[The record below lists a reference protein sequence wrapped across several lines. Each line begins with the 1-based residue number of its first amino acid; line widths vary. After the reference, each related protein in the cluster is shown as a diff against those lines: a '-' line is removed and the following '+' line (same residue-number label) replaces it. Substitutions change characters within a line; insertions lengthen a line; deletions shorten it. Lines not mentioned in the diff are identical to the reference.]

1 MPAYGSF
8 GGLDDQILSDGDAA
22 FVGMNQRLQPNQ
34 LKAGEVVLSKN
45 GRIDGYWQPRKGI
58 QLRSGTLSNSA
69 QPLVLPF
76 YLVDSSFVGAISS
89 ISVVSTTVTITLA
102 SNHGVLSGSFIR
114 AVISGI
120 TGYAGTDPNGTRV
133 VEITGD
139 DEIEFTL
146 SGVTGS
152 PSGGS
157 VELQGFTGG
166 FNVQSEV
173 NGGLTTDGTTGVSI
187 PSLLESGTANGKPQ
201 YVTTDGRTSPSKF
214 YGLTWTTSGTPRWL
228 LSYAD
233 GITSAFWQ
241 STDNTATPDLASTWT
256 AVSPATGTP
265 SFADGLSSVSASR
278 EDNIVTIFAPGH
290 GLDTGT
296 ASIEIVGFETTTS
309 DPNGRYDV
317 TVNDNA
323 YITYSLASGSGSET
337 YSNQGSI
344 VTTINNTAV
353 SAIYGSCL
361 YSDPTNNVEESIVLA
376 TNLEAKR
383 VALNDYS
390 VTSIPYPSDVVISEP
405 VELIQAFDK
414 VFIFRDGERGLEW
427 IPLGRPINSGSLTSN
442 LVTLN
447 VTGHGLTTGDQVT
460 LSGITFTGT
469 DPNGLQTVTFA
480 TSDTFTFALTSAD
493 ETYGT
498 SDAIMVASGFTK
510 VQGGPYTAPQSFSIE
525 AGDVDVSDGLLTAD
539 VGSGDNTTIKTGDFV
554 SVHFTEIPEL
564 TQLQGNRYEVVEADD
579 QYIKFYVPAGEFTGT
594 NTDKFDF
601 SGRFS
606 QGGGFTHQPALPW
619 AVYFQRRLWGPYL
632 YATAGTTA
640 SPTYASRDIWSEIV
654 VSDILDSNTFDQIY
668 SQFSITAGISDY
680 IVAMQPFY
688 DDNLMVFNRNSIHL
702 IRGTQGTLADTVVTE
717 LTREIGCLARKSV
730 VSKGNNTFFL
740 SDSGVYGV
748 EFIDEYNLRGTQE
761 PLSKNIQPFID
772 RINKSLAD
780 KAVGVFFNNRYWLAV
795 PLDSSKD
802 ADDAPGNN
810 AVLIFNT
817 LNGGWESIDTY
828 EIPEFNI
835 TNFHI
840 GQFEERNALY
850 LINET
855 GGIHEVDSR
864 NQAIDSFSTDVTGGG
879 GEASVDYE
887 LVSRGYQLGESN
899 YERKKFHR
907 AQVQLQSDVDS
918 SDVNFYFSSEDP
930 DTDKFLV
937 STVNDMI
944 GTDLPGGETGNF
956 RMRLG
961 NPRGLYGT
969 LTISANL
976 VASAPVG
983 RPKVNSIVLDGT
995 ITNRQTISQ
1004 Y

>member
-45 GRIDGYWQPRKGI
+45 GRIDGYWQPRKGLE
-58 QLRSGTLSNSA
+58 LRSGALTNSA
-69 QPLVLPF
+69 QPLILPF
-76 YLVDSSFVGAISS
+76 FLLD
-89 ISVVSTTVTITLA
+89 TPLA
-102 SNHGVLSGSFIR
+102 PIVALRS
-114 AVISGI
+114 
-120 TGYAGTDPNGTRV
+120 
-133 VEITGD
+133 
-139 DEIEFTL
+139 
-146 SGVTGS
+146 SGVVTM
-152 PSGGS
+152 
-157 VELQGFTGG
+157 VF
-166 FNVQSEV
+166 
-173 NGGLTTDGTTGVSI
+173 
-187 PSLLESGTANGKPQ
+187 SL
-201 YVTTDGRTSPSKF
+201 
-214 YGLTWTTSGTPRWL
+214 
-228 LSYAD
+228 
-233 GITSAFWQ
+233 
-241 STDNTATPDLASTWT
+241 
-256 AVSPATGTP
+256 
-265 SFADGLSSVSASR
+265 
-278 EDNIVTIFAPGH
+278 PGH
-290 GLDTGT
+290 GIGTNGDIGYLVIGDPDNPLNPPFTGAENVPQGIYEVEIDSAT
-296 ASIEIVGFETTTS
+296 NIIFTQGTTDVASFTI
-309 DPNGRYDV
+309 DPTYG
-317 TVNDNA
+317 TV
-323 YITYSLASGSGSET
+323 
-337 YSNQGSI
+337 QGG
-344 VTTINNTAV
+344 TINNGAV

-390 VTSIPYPSDVVISEP
+390 VTSIPYPSDVIISEP

-427 IPLGRPINSGSLTSN
+427 IPLGRPINSGSLTTN
-442 LVTLN
+442 VVTLN

-469 DPNGLQTVTFA
+469 DPNGLRTVTGTPTA
-480 TSDTFTFALTSAD
+480 DSFTFALTSAD
-493 ETYGT
+493 DTYGT

-525 AGDVDVSDGLLTAD
+525 AGDVAVSDGLLTAD
-539 VGSGDNTTIKTGDFV
+539 VGSGNNTTIKTGDFV

-817 LNGGWESIDTY
+817 LNGAWESIDTY

-879 GEASVDYE
+879 GEASVNYE

-976 VASAPVG
+976 VGSAPVG

>member
-45 GRIDGYWQPRKGI
+45 GRIDGYWQPRKGLE
-58 QLRSGTLSNSA
+58 LRSGALTNSA
-69 QPLVLPF
+69 QPLILPF
-76 YLVDSSFVGAISS
+76 FLKDTPLAPATVSRTGGVVTMVFSAPHGIGTISDIGYLTIGDPDNPLNPPFTGAEN
-89 ISVVSTTVTITLA
+89 VPQ
-102 SNHGVLSGSFIR
+102 
-114 AVISGI
+114 GI
-120 TGYAGTDPNGTRV
+120 YE
-133 VEITGD
+133 VEIDTATN
-139 DEIEFTL
+139 IIFT
-146 SGVTGS
+146 
-152 PSGGS
+152 
-157 VELQGFTGG
+157 QG
-166 FNVQSEV
+166 
-173 NGGLTTDGTTGVSI
+173 TTDVASFTIDPTYGTV
-187 PSLLESGTANGKPQ
+187 
-201 YVTTDGRTSPSKF
+201 
-214 YGLTWTTSGTPRWL
+214 
-228 LSYAD
+228 
-233 GITSAFWQ
+233 
-241 STDNTATPDLASTWT
+241 
-256 AVSPATGTP
+256 
-265 SFADGLSSVSASR
+265 
-278 EDNIVTIFAPGH
+278 
-290 GLDTGT
+290 
-296 ASIEIVGFETTTS
+296 
-309 DPNGRYDV
+309 
-317 TVNDNA
+317 
-323 YITYSLASGSGSET
+323 
-337 YSNQGSI
+337 QGG
-344 VTTINNTAV
+344 TINNGAV

-390 VTSIPYPSDVVISEP
+390 VTSIPYPSDVIISEP

-427 IPLGRPINSGSLTSN
+427 IPLGRPINSGSLTTN
-442 LVTLN
+442 VATLN

-460 LSGITFTGT
+460 LSGITFNEA
-469 DPNGLQTVTFA
+469 DPNGLRTVTGTPTA
-480 TSDTFTFALTSAD
+480 DSFTFALTSAD

-525 AGDVDVSDGLLTAD
+525 AGDVAVSDGLLTAD
-539 VGSGDNTTIKTGDFV
+539 VGSGNNTTIKTGDFV

-817 LNGGWESIDTY
+817 LNGAWESIDTY

-976 VASAPVG
+976 VGSAPVG

>member
-58 QLRSGTLSNSA
+58 QLRSGTLTNSA

-76 YLVDSSFVGAISS
+76 FLLD
-89 ISVVSTTVTITLA
+89 TPLA
-102 SNHGVLSGSFIR
+102 PIVALRS
-114 AVISGI
+114 
-120 TGYAGTDPNGTRV
+120 
-133 VEITGD
+133 
-139 DEIEFTL
+139 
-146 SGVTGS
+146 SGVVTM
-152 PSGGS
+152 
-157 VELQGFTGG
+157 VF
-166 FNVQSEV
+166 
-173 NGGLTTDGTTGVSI
+173 
-187 PSLLESGTANGKPQ
+187 SL
-201 YVTTDGRTSPSKF
+201 
-214 YGLTWTTSGTPRWL
+214 
-228 LSYAD
+228 
-233 GITSAFWQ
+233 
-241 STDNTATPDLASTWT
+241 
-256 AVSPATGTP
+256 
-265 SFADGLSSVSASR
+265 
-278 EDNIVTIFAPGH
+278 PGH
-290 GLDTGT
+290 GIGTNGDIGYLVIGDPDNPLNPPFTGAENVPQGIYEVEIDTATNIIFTQGT
-296 ASIEIVGFETTTS
+296 TDVASFTI
-309 DPNGRYDV
+309 DPTYG
-317 TVNDNA
+317 TV
-323 YITYSLASGSGSET
+323 
-337 YSNQGSI
+337 QGG
-344 VTTINNTAV
+344 TINNGAV

-390 VTSIPYPSDVVISEP
+390 VTSIPYPSDVIISEP

-427 IPLGRPINSGSLTSN
+427 IPLGRPINSGSLTTN
-442 LVTLN
+442 VATLN

-460 LSGITFTGT
+460 LSGITFNEA
-469 DPNGLQTVTFA
+469 DPNGLRTVTGTPTA
-480 TSDTFTFALTSAD
+480 DSFTFALTSD
-493 ETYGT
+493 DDTYGT

-525 AGDVDVSDGLLTAD
+525 AGDVAVSDGLLTAD
-539 VGSGDNTTIKTGDFV
+539 VGSGNNTTIKTGDFV

-730 VSKGNNTFFL
+730 VSKGNTTFFL

-748 EFIDEYNLRGTQE
+748 KFIDEYNLRGTQE

-817 LNGGWESIDTY
+817 LNGANGAWESIDTY

>member
-8 GGLDDQILSDGDAA
+8 GGLDDQILTDGDVA

-34 LKAGEVVLSKN
+34 LKAGEVVLSRN
-45 GRIDGYWQPRKGI
+45 GRIDGYWQPRKGLE
-58 QLRSGTLSNSA
+58 LRSGA
-69 QPLVLPF
+69 
-76 YLVDSSFVGAISS
+76 
-89 ISVVSTTVTITLA
+89 LA
-102 SNHGVLSGSFIR
+102 
-114 AVISGI
+114 
-120 TGYAGTDPNGTRV
+120 
-133 VEITGD
+133 
-139 DEIEFTL
+139 
-146 SGVTGS
+146 
-152 PSGGS
+152 
-157 VELQGFTGG
+157 
-166 FNVQSEV
+166 
-173 NGGLTTDGTTGVSI
+173 
-187 PSLLESGTANGKPQ
+187 
-201 YVTTDGRTSPSKF
+201 
-214 YGLTWTTSGTPRWL
+214 TTSFPLRL
-228 LSYAD
+228 D
-233 GITSAFWQ
+233 FFVI
-241 STDNTATPDLASTWT
+241 NTAKT
-256 AVSPATGTP
+256 VSSAARSGNLVTLT
-265 SFADGLSSVSASR
+265 FSSA
-278 EDNIVTIFAPGH
+278 H
-290 GLDTGT
+290 GLTGT
-296 ASIEIVGFETTTS
+296 AYATLGDVSVSTNPLSGATPVVPGAYLMTAATATTLTFENTGGNESLTP
-309 DPNGRYDV
+309 DG
-317 TVNDNA
+317 
-323 YITYSLASGSGSET
+323 TYGKVQT
-337 YSNQGSI
+337 Q
-344 VTTINNTAV
+344 VDDKAV

-383 VALNDYS
+383 VALSDYS

-414 VFIFRDGERGLEW
+414 VFIFRDGQRGLEW
-427 IPLGRPINSGSLTSN
+427 IPIGRPISAGSLASGS
-442 LVTLN
+442 VTIT
-447 VTGHGLTTGDQVT
+447 VTAHGLTTGDQVT
-460 LSGITFTGT
+460 ISGLTGFGVDT
-469 DPNGLQTVTFA
+469 DPNGLRTVTGA
-480 TSDTFTFALTSAD
+480 PSADTFTFALTSPNV
-493 ETYGT
+493 TYNT
-498 SDAIMVASGFTK
+498 SNATMVASGFTK

-525 AGDVDVSDGLLTAD
+525 AGDVTVSDGLLTAD
-539 VGSGDNTTIKTGDFV
+539 VGVGGNTTIKKGDFV
-554 SVHFTEIPEL
+554 TVHFTEIPEL
-564 TQLQGNRYEVVEADD
+564 AQLQGNRYEVVEADG

-619 AVYFQRRLWGPYL
+619 AIYFQRRLWGPYL
-632 YATAGTTA
+632 YETTGSAA

-668 SQFSITAGISDY
+668 SQFSITAGIADY

-688 DDNLMVFNRNSIHL
+688 DDNLMVLNRNSIHL

-730 VSKGNNTFFL
+730 VSKGNATFFL

-772 RINKSLAD
+772 RINNSLAT

-795 PLDSSKD
+795 PLDSSKG

-817 LNGGWESIDTY
+817 LNQAWESIDTY
-828 EIPEFNI
+828 AIPEFNI

-855 GGIHEVDSR
+855 GGIHEVDAR
-864 NQAIDSFSTDVTGGG
+864 GQAVDLFSTNVLGGSN
-879 GEASVDYE
+879 EANVNYE

-918 SDVNFYFSSEDP
+918 SDVDFYFSSEDP

-937 STVNDMI
+937 STVNDLI

-976 VASAPVG
+976 VGSAPVG
-983 RPKVNSIVLDGT
+983 RPKVNSITVDGT

>member
-58 QLRSGTLSNSA
+58 QLRSGTLTNSA

-76 YLVDSSFVGAISS
+76 FLLD
-89 ISVVSTTVTITLA
+89 TPLA
-102 SNHGVLSGSFIR
+102 PIVALRS
-114 AVISGI
+114 
-120 TGYAGTDPNGTRV
+120 
-133 VEITGD
+133 
-139 DEIEFTL
+139 
-146 SGVTGS
+146 SGVVTM
-152 PSGGS
+152 
-157 VELQGFTGG
+157 VF
-166 FNVQSEV
+166 
-173 NGGLTTDGTTGVSI
+173 
-187 PSLLESGTANGKPQ
+187 SL
-201 YVTTDGRTSPSKF
+201 
-214 YGLTWTTSGTPRWL
+214 
-228 LSYAD
+228 
-233 GITSAFWQ
+233 
-241 STDNTATPDLASTWT
+241 
-256 AVSPATGTP
+256 
-265 SFADGLSSVSASR
+265 
-278 EDNIVTIFAPGH
+278 PGH
-290 GLDTGT
+290 GIGTNGDIGYLVIGDPANPLNPPFTGAENVPQGIYEVEIDSAT
-296 ASIEIVGFETTTS
+296 NIIFTQGTTDVASFTI
-309 DPNGRYDV
+309 DPTYG
-317 TVNDNA
+317 TV
-323 YITYSLASGSGSET
+323 
-337 YSNQGSI
+337 QGG
-344 VTTINNTAV
+344 TINNGAV

-390 VTSIPYPSDVVISEP
+390 VTSIPYPSDVIISEP

-427 IPLGRPINSGSLTSN
+427 IPLGRPINSGSLASN

-447 VTGHGLTTGDQVT
+447 VTGHGLTTGDQVS

-469 DPNGLQTVTFA
+469 DPNGLQTVTIA

-525 AGDVDVSDGLLTAD
+525 AGDVAVSDGLLTAD
-539 VGSGDNTTIKTGDFV
+539 VGSGNNTTIKIGDFV

-730 VSKGNNTFFL
+730 VSKGNTTFFL

-817 LNGGWESIDTY
+817 LNGAWESIDTY

-864 NQAIDSFSTDVTGGG
+864 NQAIDSFSTNVTGGG

>member
-45 GRIDGYWQPRKGI
+45 GRIDGYWQPRKGLE
-58 QLRSGTLSNSA
+58 LRSGALTNSA
-69 QPLVLPF
+69 QPLILPF
-76 YLVDSSFVGAISS
+76 FLLD
-89 ISVVSTTVTITLA
+89 TPLA
-102 SNHGVLSGSFIR
+102 PIVALRS
-114 AVISGI
+114 
-120 TGYAGTDPNGTRV
+120 
-133 VEITGD
+133 
-139 DEIEFTL
+139 
-146 SGVTGS
+146 SGVVTM
-152 PSGGS
+152 
-157 VELQGFTGG
+157 VF
-166 FNVQSEV
+166 
-173 NGGLTTDGTTGVSI
+173 
-187 PSLLESGTANGKPQ
+187 SL
-201 YVTTDGRTSPSKF
+201 
-214 YGLTWTTSGTPRWL
+214 
-228 LSYAD
+228 
-233 GITSAFWQ
+233 
-241 STDNTATPDLASTWT
+241 
-256 AVSPATGTP
+256 
-265 SFADGLSSVSASR
+265 
-278 EDNIVTIFAPGH
+278 PGH
-290 GLDTGT
+290 GIGTNGDIGYLVIGDPDNPLNPPFTGAENVPQGIYEVEIDSAT
-296 ASIEIVGFETTTS
+296 NIIFTQGTTDVASFTI
-309 DPNGRYDV
+309 DPTYG
-317 TVNDNA
+317 TV
-323 YITYSLASGSGSET
+323 
-337 YSNQGSI
+337 QGG
-344 VTTINNTAV
+344 TINNGAV

-390 VTSIPYPSDVVISEP
+390 VTSIPYPSDVIISEP

-427 IPLGRPINSGSLTSN
+427 IPLGRPINSGSLTTN
-442 LVTLN
+442 VVTLN

-469 DPNGLQTVTFA
+469 DPNGLRTVTGTPTA
-480 TSDTFTFALTSAD
+480 DSFTFALTSAD

-525 AGDVDVSDGLLTAD
+525 AGDVAVSDGLLTAD
-539 VGSGDNTTIKTGDFV
+539 VGSGNNTTIKTGDFV

-730 VSKGNNTFFL
+730 VSKGNTTFFL

-817 LNGGWESIDTY
+817 LNGAWESIDTY

-976 VASAPVG
+976 VGSAPVG